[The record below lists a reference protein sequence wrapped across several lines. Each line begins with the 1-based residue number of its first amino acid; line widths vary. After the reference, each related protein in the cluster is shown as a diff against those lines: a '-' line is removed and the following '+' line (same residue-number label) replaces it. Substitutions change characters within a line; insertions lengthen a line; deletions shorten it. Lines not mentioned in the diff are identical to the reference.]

1 MSLLQMGG
9 KLASDFACFK
19 TEYSIQGHN
28 FSSDFRVLK
37 LCGYDMILG
46 ADWMYTHSP
55 VTFDLP
61 ERELI
66 IKLISG
72 ERITFHD
79 ETLPNSPC
87 TPILQDMEHILEDM
101 LSGALM
107 WMQPV
112 QLFENKEQLHKPQ
125 VDKLLEVFQDI
136 FQEPTTLPPK
146 RDCDH
151 AINLEPGA
159 PVVNQ
164 RNYRMPYNQKNA
176 LENITKELIA
186 KGIIRLSNSPYSSP
200 AILVRKRDMTWRLCI
215 DYRKLNLHTIKN
227 KYPILMIEDLLD
239 ELHGACIFTKIDL
252 RSGYHQIRMKEE
264 DIVKTAFSTHI
275 GLFEFLVMPFGVTN
289 GPPSFHQL
297 MHSVLGHLLRKCVL
311 FFFDDILIFSK
322 SYKEH
327 LEHLQLV
334 FEALRKHQLYAK
346 ISKCTFAQ
354 DRVEYLGYV
363 ITAAGVSTDPAKVE
377 AIVQCPTPENVTHLR
392 SFLGLAG
399 YYKRF
404 IKNYGITCKP
414 LFEALKKDG
423 FKWEAAQ

>member
-46 ADWMYTHSP
+46 AVWMYTHSP

-87 TPILQDMEHILEDM
+87 TPILEDMEHILEDM
-101 LSGALM
+101 LYGALM

-112 QLFENKEQLHKPQ
+112 QVET
-125 VDKLLEVFQDI
+125 LLETVQKQEIAKVLENYKDVFE
-136 FQEPTTLPPK
+136 EPTGLPPK

-151 AINLEPGA
+151 AINLEHGA
-159 PVVNQ
+159 PVINQ
-164 RNYRMPYNQKNA
+164 RGYRLPHHQKNA
-176 LENITKELIA
+176 LEEIIKDLLK
-186 KGIIRLSNSPYSSP
+186 KGIIRLSHSPYSSP
-200 AILVRKRDMTWRLCI
+200 AILVKKKDMTWRLCI
-215 DYRKLNLHTIKN
+215 DYRKLNAHTIKN
-227 KYPILMIEDLLD
+227 NYPIPMIEDLLD
-239 ELHGACIFTKIDL
+239 ELNGAKIYTKLDL

-264 DIVKTAFSTHI
+264 DIGKTAFSTHI

-289 GPPSFHQL
+289 GPPSFTEL
-297 MHSVLGHLLRKCVL
+297 MQTVLGPLLRECVL
-311 FFFDDILIFSK
+311 VFLMIF
-322 SYKEH
+322 
-327 LEHLQLV
+327 
-334 FEALRKHQLYAK
+334 
-346 ISKCTFAQ
+346 
-354 DRVEYLGYV
+354 
-363 ITAAGVSTDPAKVE
+363 
-377 AIVQCPTPENVTHLR
+377 
-392 SFLGLAG
+392 
-399 YYKRF
+399 
-404 IKNYGITCKP
+404 
-414 LFEALKKDG
+414 
-423 FKWEAAQ
+423 